1 MIIPTNVFIME
12 WIKQDE
18 EVLSYWHRRNLEDPP
33 RGTLWP
39 DHLKG
44 EEADEYW
51 LETISDYDWDQL
63 QKGKE
68 GFKIRLI
75 ERSDELGPK
84 IKKKKKKKKK
94 KLKVQSNQ

>member
-1 MIIPTNVFIME
+1 ME

-68 GFKIRLI
+68 GAIVAEVTSCTFGI
-75 ERSDELGPK
+75 S
-84 IKKKKKKKKK
+84 
-94 KLKVQSNQ
+94 SNIFEDLRRYFDYLWNWKE